1 MLLQFHTS
9 RLENKEA
16 FSNWFTD
23 LGNHRKVTHPFTG
36 LLGMENQRHTVVSR
50 TDDKLTIRSEGG
62 TQDGAMVPF
71 VFTCKRSSTCIPCTQ
86 GLVRGRSDEEVRLWG
101 RVAEKSR
108 DRFLQIRKSRSA
120 IYITVAAKDK
130 KYLMLERSS

>member
-9 RLENKEA
+9 RLENEEA
-16 FSNWFTD
+16 FANWFTD
-23 LGNHRKVTHPFTG
+23 LGNHRKVTHPSAG

-50 TDDKLTIRSEGG
+50 TDNKLTIRSEGS

-71 VFTCKRSSTCIPCTQ
+71 VFTYKRSSTCIPCTQ
-86 GLVRGRSDEEVRLWG
+86 GLVRGRSDEEVRLWW

-108 DRFLQIRKSRSA
+108 DRFLQIGKVDQQF
-120 IYITVAAKDK
+120 T
-130 KYLMLERSS
+130 